1 MDGKEKATMRF
12 KEWEQY
18 ALEDEQ
24 IIGIALK
31 EDGPP
36 NQICLHAQQ
45 MAEKYLKGYLSFNK
59 ELPQKTHQLDQL
71 VEDCKKYDPS
81 FSELE
86 QEARQLTDYYTEARY
101 PWDIE
106 HFSLDEA
113 KEAYEMA
120 KKIRDFILSKIN
132 L

>member
-1 MDGKEKATMRF
+1 MDIAKAKKRF
-12 KEWEQY
+12 GEWEQY

-24 IIGIALK
+24 IIQIALK

-45 MAEKYLKGYLSFNK
+45 MAEKYLKGYLSFKK
-59 ELPQKTHQLDQL
+59 EVPQKTHQLDQL
-71 VEDCKKYDPS
+71 AEDCKKYDPS

-101 PWDIE
+101 PGDIE

-113 KEAYEMA
+113 RESYEMA
-120 KKIRDFILSKIN
+120 KKIREFILSKIN